1 MKKYYELHQDFFLL
15 IKETLS
21 LSDIFHYLYSD
32 SILILDDM
40 NLLSC
45 PLQNSDKDYGKEYI
59 VEAFSFLILM
69 T

>member
-40 NLLSC
+40 NFLSC